1 MSKLYEQLADQVNM
15 LEIFKARKTVERV
28 LHRTQLTYYKRISDE
43 LGASIHVK
51 HENHLP
57 TNSFKVRGAVNFM
70 ADLDPSVEERGIVVG
85 TRGNHGLAVAW
96 AAQARGILC
105 NVVVPEDNNPEVNAA
120 ILSYGAQLIEQG
132 RDFYEVQD
140 YCEELA
146 ENAGYHY
153 LRQGNEPK
161 LLNGIAT
168 MGLEI
173 FEELPQVDTILMPI
187 GGGTG
192 CAALAKVI
200 QGISPSVEL
209 IGVQAA
215 QMPSFYECACPKCG
229 KAAKRETDT
238 MDTFVESS
246 WYYARYASPQSTSGM
261 VDKDAAAYWLPVD
274 QYVGGIEHAI
284 LHLLYSRFYTKVL
297 RDFGVLGIDEPFTNL
312 LTQGMVCKE
321 TAKCAEH
328 GFLFPYEVEEDKC
341 KKCGKP
347 VTIGKTEKMSKSL
360 KNVIDPD
367 YLIEKYGCDTAR
379 MFCLFAAPP
388 EKDLEWSDQ
397 GVEGSFRFLGR
408 VWRLVI
414 DYLEDI
420 QGIAPLTGSEEISED
435 LKKLRRKTHQTIR
448 KVTTDIEDRFH
459 FNTAISARSGSSAWP
474 HRRQPMRNPHAV
486 ALPRCRC

>member
-200 QGISPSVEL
+200 RGISPSVEL

-215 QMPSFYECACPKCG
+215 QMPSFYESWRLG
-229 KAAKRETDT
+229 KKVTVAPADTVADGLAARSVYEIPFLILQQQIKDVVLLSEDELLEGVRL
-238 MDTFVESS
+238 
-246 WYYARYASPQSTSGM
+246 ALRYTQNLAEVAG
-261 VDKDAAAYWLPVD
+261 AAALAAAFK
-274 QYVGGIEHAI
+274 I
-284 LHLLYSRFYTKVL
+284 
-297 RDFGVLGIDEPFTNL
+297 
-312 LTQGMVCKE
+312 KE
-321 TAKCAEH
+321 QLK
-328 GFLFPYEVEEDKC
+328 
-341 KKCGKP
+341 
-347 VTIGKTEKMSKSL
+347 GKTVA
-360 KNVIDPD
+360 VIMT
-367 YLIEKYGCDTAR
+367 G
-379 MFCLFAAPP
+379 
-388 EKDLEWSDQ
+388 
-397 GVEGSFRFLGR
+397 GNLGMT
-408 VWRLVI
+408 RLCQI
-414 DYLEDI
+414 
-420 QGIAPLTGSEEISED
+420 
-435 LKKLRRKTHQTIR
+435 
-448 KVTTDIEDRFH
+448 
-459 FNTAISARSGSSAWP
+459 
-474 HRRQPMRNPHAV
+474 
-486 ALPRCRC
+486 LPC